1 MARRSSMSRSLPGG
15 RLRARS
21 RAVSANAANRSWSD
35 WVCFLR
41 LRLAVIVLSQN
52 PLDGGKLAPAGGR
65 RRGRSFVP
73 VGAAQTGSVRS
84 FGRNRRFLH
93 FSKLTVRDLRCEGQR
108 PSSAGR
114 AQRGAI
120 RARAARSLR
129 RLLFRRHKV
138 LGGLLFAIVAKS
150 LELRTQHR
158 TFHHHAAHLA
168 LRIFK
173 LIRDRSVLRPKDAA
187 CFDRALSAGKED
199 VVHGGRV

>member
-1 MARRSSMSRSLPGG
+1 
-15 RLRARS
+15 
-21 RAVSANAANRSWSD
+21 
-35 WVCFLR
+35 
-41 LRLAVIVLSQN
+41 VI
-52 PLDGGKLAPAGGR
+52 
-65 RRGRSFVP
+65 
-73 VGAAQTGSVRS
+73 
-84 FGRNRRFLH
+84 
-93 FSKLTVRDLRCEGQR
+93 LRCEGQR

-150 LELRTQHR
+150 LELGTQHR

-199 VVHGGRV
+199 VVHGARV